1 MVNPIILSQSQRRK
15 WFRISSN
22 WFSEFMEL
30 KPSQRIKTLK
40 PSLETLIS
48 QLEVQGFDSK
58 VCSGLSLW
66 VIENLENSSKFSWQ
80 TKAVRILH
88 PMEREFITPEAYGLF
103 LQVLR
108 SGIVEAKDSENLL
121 EDIAAK
127 YPLPI
132 QIDILE
138 IQLSEFWLKKIGK
151 YTPQ

>member
-1 MVNPIILSQSQRRK
+1 
-15 WFRISSN
+15 
-22 WFSEFMEL
+22 MEL

-40 PSLETLIS
+40 PSLEALIS

-108 SGIVEAKDSENLL
+108 SGIVEAKDSEDLL

>member
-1 MVNPIILSQSQRRK
+1 MVNSIILSQSQRRK

-30 KPSQRIKTLK
+30 KPSQRIKILK
-40 PSLETLIS
+40 PSLEKLIS

-132 QIDILE
+132 EIDILE